1 LQVASQS
8 YVFNSG
14 IKAMATT
21 NTARGLT
28 QKQIM
33 GLCLASF
40 SLCARV
46 AVLCCAVLCSV

>member
-1 LQVASQS
+1 VASQS

-33 GLCLASF
+33 GNPNS
-40 SLCARV
+40 S
-46 AVLCCAVLCSV
+46 